1 MSSDQLERIKALI
14 AEAVAGD
21 PGSFIL
27 ELSQDSFDPI
37 GAALDAATGH
47 AQARG
52 YDLTRVRAEDDR
64 WVASYAKPRS
74 ED

>member
-1 MSSDQLERIKALI
+1 MI

-27 ELSQDSFDPI
+27 ELSQDSFDSI
-37 GAALDAATGH
+37 GAALDAATAL
-47 AQARG
+47 AQGRG
-52 YDLTRVRAEDDR
+52 YNLTRVRAEEDR
-64 WVASYAKPRS
+64 WVASYEKPRS